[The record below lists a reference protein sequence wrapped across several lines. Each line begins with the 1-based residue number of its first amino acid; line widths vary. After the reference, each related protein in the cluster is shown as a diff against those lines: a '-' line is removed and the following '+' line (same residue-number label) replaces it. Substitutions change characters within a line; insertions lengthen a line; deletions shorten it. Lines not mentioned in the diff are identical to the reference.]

1 MASIQAQIS
10 AINLVL
16 QKAMPR
22 TLGLTQSQFDLVK
35 THLQEARVSLEDHYV
50 LLSRQ
55 EKDNQS

>member
-16 QKAMPR
+16 QKALPR
-22 TLGLTQSQFDLVK
+22 ALGLTQSQFDLVK

-50 LLSRQ
+50 LLSR
-55 EKDNQS
+55 